1 MKNVSRSILIFTV
14 ILSLLISGI
23 SCSTPDNVYVIRVT
37 GWRLGDVAPN
47 WQEAGTGPFIKE
59 SISFSGSITVTT
71 SKGVTSRSVD
81 GLADENGHEFNIGSA
96 DAVSCTFQM
105 TGEEDDWLE
114 VAILKDGKVVNTE
127 YTSVKYGVVSVSTK

>member
-1 MKNVSRSILIFTV
+1 MRRVIGCAVTVIV
-14 ILSLLISGI
+14 ILSLLVAGI

-37 GWRLGDVAPN
+37 GWRLGDVNLN
-47 WQEAGTGPFIKE
+47 WEEEGTGPFIKE
-59 SISFSGSITVTT
+59 PISFSGSIRTTT

-114 VAILKDGKVVNTE
+114 VAILKDGEVVNRD